1 MADRRGVRAGS
12 RRKTPIPQP
21 PAKAINA
28 QMGRAPR
35 TRGLRSA
42 SREVEEFVD
51 IQKPTR
57 RSARQASVT
66 AMTDS
71 ENEGQT
77 ARRKERKPVKEVLGG
92 Q

>member
-12 RRKTPIPQP
+12 RRKTATPQP
-21 PAKAINA
+21 PSKAMNA
-28 QMGRAPR
+28 RMGRAPR

-66 AMTDS
+66 MTDS

-77 ARRKERKPVKEVLGG
+77 RRRTQRKPAKEALGG